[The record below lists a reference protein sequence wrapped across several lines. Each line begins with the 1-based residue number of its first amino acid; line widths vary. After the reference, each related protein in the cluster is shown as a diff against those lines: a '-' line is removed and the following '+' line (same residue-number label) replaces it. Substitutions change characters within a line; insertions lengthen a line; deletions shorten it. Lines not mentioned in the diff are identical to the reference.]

1 MGIGSGFRQA
11 SHVEVVE
18 ALTRSLCL
26 FGSMALGILLPQGHG
41 YAFLIRHLLMVIL
54 FLSLLDLRIDHK
66 TALSPRLGPILAMMM
81 ALSGLAAWV
90 GHWFSPD
97 LALVAFLLA
106 MAPTAAAAPVMT
118 EFLQGRVDYVMASVV
133 VTSIFS
139 AIVLPLALPLLSPQS
154 QMGFDLS
161 ALVTTLTV
169 ILVPLGVA
177 QLLRRLL
184 PMVAEGLL
192 PLKRASFYL
201 WMLALY
207 LATARATFF
216 IEVES
221 DAPLT
226 TLIPIAL
233 VSLALCTVNFSLG
246 RWLGGYEWGQ
256 EMGQSLGQKNTL
268 FTIWICLT
276 FLTPAIALGPMFY
289 ILFQNLYNSYL
300 LAHAA
305 RQPG

>member
-1 MGIGSGFRQA
+1 
-11 SHVEVVE
+11 
-18 ALTRSLCL
+18 
-26 FGSMALGILLPQGHG
+26 MALGILLPQGHG

-54 FLSLLDLRIDHK
+54 FLSLLDLRIDRK

-90 GHWFSPD
+90 GHFFSPD

-169 ILVPLGVA
+169 ILVPLGAA
-177 QLLRRLL
+177 QLLRRFL
-184 PMVAEGLL
+184 PTVTETLL

-233 VSLALCTVNFSLG
+233 ASLTLCTVNFSLG
-246 RWLGGYEWGQ
+246 RWLGGYDWGQ

-276 FLTPAIALGPMFY
+276 FLSPAIALGPMFY

-300 LAHAA
+300 LAQAA

>member
-1 MGIGSGFRQA
+1 
-11 SHVEVVE
+11 
-18 ALTRSLCL
+18 
-26 FGSMALGILLPQGHG
+26 MALGILLPQGHG